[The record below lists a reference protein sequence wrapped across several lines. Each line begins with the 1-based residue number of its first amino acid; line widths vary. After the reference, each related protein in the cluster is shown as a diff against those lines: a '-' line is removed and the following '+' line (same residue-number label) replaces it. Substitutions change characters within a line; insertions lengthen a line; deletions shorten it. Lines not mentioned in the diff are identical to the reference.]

1 MQDLAEI
8 ALLAFRNA
16 KYRDAIEL
24 LLQVTDREPNNWM
37 ARLYLGLSYQRL
49 GRIADAHRLFRR
61 MLYECTDQLILQK
74 VKSELPVIE
83 AEMTHKFSSTES
95 SKKEKASANDPG
107 NAANWQ

>member
-16 KYRDAIEL
+16 KYREAIEL

-49 GRIADAHRLFRR
+49 GRIADAHRLFMRLR
-61 MLYECTDQLILQK
+61 YECTDQLILQK
-74 VKSELPVIE
+74 VKAELPLIE
-83 AEMTHKFSSTES
+83 AEMTQKFSSGDT
-95 SKKEKASANDPG
+95 KKDNPASNDPG